1 MLSLIGEK
9 FTFHVIGFWHRF
21 RLRLNIISRP
31 LSIFFINLVF
41 AFGLEARLSAQST
54 TVRMVPADYPSIQQ
68 AIDASQ
74 AGDTV
79 QVAAGKYQEHLFIKK
94 SLQLVGAGAGKT
106 ILDGGG
112 NGTIL
117 MLTGEVKISIH
128 ALSVVNGYSTELSG
142 GINSTA
148 TQLMLSNVQLRGNRG
163 RVAALAFTHSDSTNL
178 VERCLLEDNESLE
191 IGGGLFNSGNTTV
204 RNTII
209 RGNRVTYAPTRPDYW
224 GRGSGGGVYNEGTL
238 TLTTSEIAEN
248 QAAYGAG
255 IATAKGELL
264 LQAANVHHNTA
275 LLAGGGLFAWQAPAL
290 TVERSN
296 LLANRAIS
304 GGGIWLSQVQSVHLT
319 SLNLNENVASGGGG
333 GGYASSVPN
342 LQVSQSIFAD
352 NQASSGAGWHL
363 VNTQPSFDQSTFD
376 HNQGAVL
383 GGGLHGVDS
392 QISISNSTFGQNQA
406 SFAGAALSAFRSTVR
421 LQNVT
426 FGEQAN
432 PLFGSGGVWVFGH
445 VLLAGNPSA
454 SNCRWQEATKIQSH
468 GYNLSDDHSCR
479 FLQPTDQ
486 VGRILA
492 LSWHE
497 PTSGSPF
504 YALPANSPA
513 IDVGGNCPAQDQ
525 LGNARPQFNKIAN
538 SDRCDSGAVEYQA
551 AAP

>member
-1 MLSLIGEK
+1 M
-9 FTFHVIGFWHRF
+9 
-21 RLRLNIISRP
+21 NIISR
-31 LSIFFINLVF
+31 LLNVFFINLVF
-41 AFGLEARLSAQST
+41 TFVLEARLSAQST

-79 QVAAGKYQEHLFIKK
+79 QVAAGKYQEHLFINR

-112 NGTIL
+112 DGTVL
-117 MLTGEVKISIH
+117 MLTGEAKISIH

-148 TQLMLSNVQLRGNRG
+148 TNVFLQDIWVSGNRG
-163 RVAALAFTHSDSTNL
+163 RVGAVTFARELSTNT
-178 VERCLLEDNESLE
+178 VENCVIEDNVASEV
-191 IGGGLFNSGNTTV
+191 GGGVLNNGTALVKDTLIKNNSVTYHNNTFDSWGRGTGGGAYSAGKMTIENSKIIGNKAAIGAGLAISQ
-204 RNTII
+204 NNLII
-209 RGNRVTYAPTRPDYW
+209 RG
-224 GRGSGGGVYNEGTL
+224 
-238 TLTTSEIAEN
+238 TSFQQN
-248 QAAYGAG
+248 V
-255 IATAKGELL
+255 AT
-264 LQAANVHHNTA
+264 V
-275 LLAGGGLFAWQAPAL
+275 AGGGLAAYQIKNL
-290 TVERSN
+290 SIEQSN
-296 LLANRAIS
+296 LTKNTSLS
-304 GGGIWLSQVQSVHLT
+304 GGGIWLSHVDTFQIARTVLSENT
-319 SLNLNENVASGGGG
+319 SSGGGG
-333 GGYASSVPN
+333 AGYAAFVLSLTV
-342 LQVSQSIFAD
+342 LQTTQTHNTAT
-352 NQASSGAGWHL
+352 SGAGWHL
-363 VNTQPSFDQSTFD
+363 VNTQASFDQSTFD

-406 SFAGAALSAFRSTVR
+406 SFAGAALAAFRSTVR

-432 PLFGSGGVWVFGH
+432 PLFGSGGVWVFDH

-468 GYNLSDDHSCR
+468 GYNLSNDRSCR

-492 LSWHE
+492 LSWRE

-525 LGNARPQFNKIAN
+525 LGNARPQRNKIAN
-538 SDRCDSGAVEYQA
+538 PDRCDSGAVEYQA